1 MREVLLALLADGREH
16 GYELKQAIESTF
28 GDAWPPLNIGQIY
41 TTLGRLERDGL
52 VYSEHVP
59 QEGRPDKRVYVLTDA
74 GRAEL
79 RGWIEAPVAAPALK
93 DEFFT
98 KLVLARLPGVA
109 HLNGASDPLTLIA
122 RQRRA
127 YLQSL
132 RDLNDLA
139 TRQLVEHEPSI
150 ATALLVERATLHVQ
164 ADLKWL
170 DMCEQRLLPNGGS

>member
-16 GYELKQAIESTF
+16 GYELKQAVEQTF
-28 GDAWPPLNIGQIY
+28 GGTWPPLNIGQIY

-52 VYSEHVP
+52 VQSEHVS
-59 QEGRPDKRVYVLTDA
+59 QEGRPDKRVYTLTDA

-79 RGWIEAPVAAPALK
+79 REWIEAPVAGARLK

-109 HLNGASDPLTLIA
+109 RLNGASDPLALIN
-122 RQRRA
+122 RQRRE
-127 YLQSL
+127 YLGML
-132 RDLNDLA
+132 
-139 TRQLVEHEPSI
+139 RQLNL
-150 ATALLVERATLHVQ
+150 ALLREEEDHGRGTSAALLIEGAILHLE

-170 DMCEQRLLPNGGS
+170 DVCEQRLAR